1 MFQGSRVSKYDYD
14 FENNSLFFYGTDKNY
29 KYSIDLD
36 GIILDIS
43 EDDFV
48 MTIEILDV
56 SKKFKISKN
65 ERPNINNFSAEI
77 EISKET
83 IKISM
88 KLGLNKR
95 NCLISRCMEA
105 LGLNSMNLP
114 VSNQAI
120 ALSC

>member
-95 NCLISRCMEA
+95 NGLISRCMEA

>member
-95 NCLISRCMEA
+95 NGLISRCMEA
-105 LGLNSMNLP
+105 FGLNSMNLP

>member
-1 MFQGSRVSKYDYD
+1 MFQGSRVNKYDYD
-14 FENNSLFFYGTDKNY
+14 FENDSLFFYGTDKNY

-43 EDDFV
+43 EDNFV
-48 MTIEILDV
+48 MAIEILDV
-56 SKKFKISKN
+56 SKKFKVLKN
-65 ERPNINNFSAEI
+65 ELLNINNFSADI

-95 NCLISRCMEA
+95 NGLISRCTEA